1 MSLLGAAHGGVG
13 HHTASTSAL
22 IPGGFPEP
30 EMKDVQCE
38 GMLLVLGLW
47 DK

>member
-1 MSLLGAAHGGVG
+1 MSLLGAARGGMG

-30 EMKDVQCE
+30 EAKDVQHE
-38 GMLLVLGLW
+38 GMLFVLGLW